1 MPSPDCNEKHYE
13 DKHSFFLGEK
23 ERQQK
28 LFFALEKVGLTH
40 NLGME
45 SGTRAPKRAN
55 WRSKLLQIA
64 SDCFAKKLAM
74 TSSQ

>member
-1 MPSPDCNEKHYE
+1 LKW
-13 DKHSFFLGEK
+13 KALGRQTQFFLGKK

-28 LFFALEKVGLTH
+28 LFFALEKMGLAH

-45 SGTRAPKRAN
+45 SGR
-55 WRSKLLQIA
+55 LLQIA